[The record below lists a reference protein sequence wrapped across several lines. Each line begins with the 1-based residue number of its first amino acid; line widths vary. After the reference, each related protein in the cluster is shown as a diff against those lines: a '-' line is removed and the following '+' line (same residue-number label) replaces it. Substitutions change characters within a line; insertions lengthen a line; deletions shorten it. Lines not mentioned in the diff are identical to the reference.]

1 MYDQLFSH
9 TVFSPP
15 SPAESWGRAGE
26 PRRWAARRPSFTTL
40 RRADRRGPAGQRAG
54 ADVEGQRERRE
65 ARASR
70 RQSPESFRV
79 QRKRDLDLIGGD
91 ERPHHVLLAF
101 RDVGRAGRE
110 PLAGQVLEIYGQ
122 DHTAWVVELGIGLHQ
137 RAGDLSHAG
146 DVYALGRPIHGAE
159 DRDSDGGSGE
169 GRGAAPEQTAENRD
183 EK

>member
-40 RRADRRGPAGQRAG
+40 RRAERRGPAGQRAG

-79 QRKRDLDLIGGD
+79 QRKRDLDLIGGN
-91 ERPHHVLLAF
+91 ERPQHLLLAF
-101 RDVGRAGRE
+101 SDVRHAGRK
-110 PLAGQVLEIYGQ
+110 PLAGHAVEIDGQ
-122 DHTAWVVELGIGLHQ
+122 HHTAWMVELGARLPKL
-137 RAGDLSHAG
+137 AGYLSHG
-146 DVYALGRPIHGAE
+146 GPVHTLCRPVQPA
-159 DRDSDGGSGE
+159 
-169 GRGAAPEQTAENRD
+169 
-183 EK
+183 